1 MRLLSFP
8 LSRGQRSADYQRSV
22 HALTYLQWLY
32 CYRLI
37 RTVTVTCFAKSVAD
51 IFSSRVSV
59 KELYHP
65 MLDPA
70 GQKPSKTACTR
81 KKHDTKQ

>member
-8 LSRGQRSADYQRSV
+8 LSGGHRSADYRRSV

-37 RTVTVTCFAKSVAD
+37 HTVAVICFAKRVAD
-51 IFSSRVSV
+51 IFSSCFSV
-59 KELYHP
+59 KELHP
-65 MLDPA
+65 IT
-70 GQKPSKTACTR
+70 QC
-81 KKHDTKQ
+81 

>member
-8 LSRGQRSADYQRSV
+8 LSGGHQSADYQRSV

-37 RTVTVTCFAKSVAD
+37 RTVAVIRFAKSVTD
-51 IFSSRVSV
+51 IFSSRSSV
-59 KELYHP
+59 KELYHRV
-65 MLDPA
+65 LDAA
-70 GQKPSKTACTR
+70 GQKPSKTT
-81 KKHDTKQ
+81 